1 MANNIK
7 KDALSSYTNL
17 LITIVAGFIAVP
29 IIENSVG
36 KSYFGIYQ
44 FVFSL
49 AAYSELMGLGLG
61 KTVERYVSEYAVQK
75 KSDRESLIVSM
86 VISIYIIACMIFF
99 AAAFI
104 LYINFADIFNFT
116 QNELSLARACFMI
129 AAINGALNIPA
140 SVFQSFLR
148 GRGKYSFVFNTGT
161 IQVIARIFLVTFFI
175 NKGYGIFSI
184 FLIDLILFQAANI
197 FFAISAVKRY
207 GIKIRLFDF
216 ERELFINLLK
226 FSAFVFL
233 GGIAETLYWSTDNII
248 LGIYTSS
255 AVIAEYALSQR
266 LINYFYRYGTAF
278 SGLFLPSIMEHHH
291 GEDEQESNKKIVDL
305 FTSASRHQ
313 GIITSFAV
321 VNFIVL
327 GAHFIRLWVG
337 DNYSMTY
344 VYTIIILLP
353 FWMVLTQ
360 ATGVEVLY
368 VMKKHKVNTM
378 IYLINAI
385 INIIF
390 TVILVQRIGPI
401 GAAIATSVTMFIGSV
416 VLSLLYYRNLLKMSM
431 RKYLTRVYARNLT
444 ASAAVL
450 LYGYGLNFF
459 LPDHGIG
466 SFMLK
471 AGLLNILW
479 IPVILMFLL
488 SSSDK
493 NSLSRFVN
501 RKKIV

>member
-1 MANNIK
+1 MVNNIK

-29 IIENSVG
+29 IIEANVG

-61 KTVERYVSEYAVQK
+61 KTVERYVSQYAIQK
-75 KSDRESLIVSM
+75 KSDMESLIVSM
-86 VISIYIIACMIFF
+86 VISIYMIACLIFF
-99 AAAFI
+99 AAAII
-104 LYINFADIFNFT
+104 LYMNFSSIFNFT
-116 QNELSLARACFMI
+116 QNELNIARTCFLI
-129 AAINGALNIPA
+129 AAINGGLNIPA

-175 NKGYGIFSI
+175 SRGYGIFSI

-197 FFAISAVKRY
+197 FFAISAIKRY
-207 GIKIRLFDF
+207 KIRIRLFDF
-216 ERELFINLLK
+216 DKELFSNLLK

-248 LGIYTSS
+248 LGIFTSS

-278 SGLFLPSIMEHHH
+278 SGLFLPSIMEHHY
-291 GEDEQESNKKIVDL
+291 GEDEDESNEKVVEL

-313 GIITSFAV
+313 GIITSFAI
-321 VNFIVL
+321 VNFIIL

-360 ATGVEVLY
+360 ATGLEVLY
-368 VMKKHKVNTM
+368 VMKKHKINTM
-378 IYLINAI
+378 IYLTNAI

-401 GAAIATSVTMFIGSV
+401 GAAISTSVTMFIGSV
-416 VLSLLYYRNLLKMSM
+416 VLAGLYYRHLLKMSL
-431 RKYLTRVYARNLT
+431 RKYIKRVYVKNLT
-444 ASAAVL
+444 VSAAVL
-450 LYGYGLNFF
+450 LYGYGINLL
-459 LPDHGIG
+459 LPQDGIG

-471 AGLLNILW
+471 GAMLNIVW
-479 IPVILMFLL
+479 IPVIFLILL
-488 SSSDK
+488 SPADRV
-493 NSLSRFVN
+493 SLYKFIN
-501 RKKIV
+501 RKK